1 MAEIKTKI
9 NVTETMRCLEKG
21 DEVIIPL
28 IEVRYSAVRAAK
40 DRLEADNPSIKFLVS
55 EKGMRGEC
63 RVKRVS

>member
-28 IEVRYSAVRAAK
+28 VEVRYSAVRAAK
-40 DRLEADNPSIKFLVS
+40 DRIEADSPIRFIVT

-63 RVKRVS
+63 LVKRVS